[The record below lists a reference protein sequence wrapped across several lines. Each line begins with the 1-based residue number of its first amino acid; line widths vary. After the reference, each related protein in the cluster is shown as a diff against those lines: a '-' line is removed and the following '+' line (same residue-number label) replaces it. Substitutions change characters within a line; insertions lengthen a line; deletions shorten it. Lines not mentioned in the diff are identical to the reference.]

1 MQLPAPRLVEA
12 KCTGVQSRQQAII
25 VGPHRRGILKTMTS
39 DRIPRPLRP
48 AVATSSCQSDVFEY
62 VREVVQREVP
72 GSKILPVGSFPLK
85 TYLPYADVDMVMF
98 TPRGAT
104 PTGRVG
110 DVEGDVGAGS
120 SGKRRGRTHDLG
132 ATTGD
137 VAGGDSGG
145 GVAATRP
152 PALVAV
158 NQALCTVAAL
168 SGARRGAP
176 PHSRPWP
183 PSAEAAKPE
192 IRNVSFIN
200 ARTPIV
206 TMVVGNVVV
215 DLTENQG
222 GSVAASALLEEADN
236 LIQRDHLFKRSLL
249 LLKAWAWC
257 ETPRLVGKRVLGA
270 QKGGLTSY
278 GLSVMVLHLFALRA
292 SADTLVHPLDVL
304 VRFFEVYSEFDWGR
318 YCLTLDGPVPF
329 ESVRAS
335 RPLTASQGE
344 GSTNSRLRP
353 LVKRVLAEFYPTTK
367 KEKQQEK
374 EKEKEKGKPGRRGRR
389 ASRFGR
395 NSEGRGDAA
404 SAADVGAASSAGAA
418 AAPHFPRRDC
428 NIQDPLNAL
437 NNLGHSVT
445 KNNLRALERAL
456 QHGRHQLEAWQLLPR
471 AMSSRSPSSDGPQ
484 RRPRE
489 TEGTRSGRPQGGG
502 RGAEGRRDVE
512 RAEARAEVQDHG
524 KGNGGH
530 TADQSPQPAAPAVEH
545 FNCSPHVPR
554 NFGPPTQFVLIP
566 PRQAGHAGA
575 SMNAASP
582 QPMLVPS
589 AHPQAS
595 REGQP
600 VFVAFPQP
608 FLQTAPHHF
617 RLAHQPQ
624 QPYMVPQRQGQ
635 PGAQR
640 PHSAVLLPAPGLQ
653 THPGFSPQWQ
663 LQRVSPSMYQGDRQ
677 LGPGHQAPA
686 NGSTP
691 PSGWR
696 DHATTAHSEVVVAGR
711 GEVEARCLSAPA
723 GGERK
728 GSPGIEKEHCR
739 GVRRKRPEDSRDP
752 AVQDSMLPWDL
763 PAFVNASPTS
773 STASLSDFVEDC
785 SKDGQD
791 CQLQYESGA
800 DDEVHGGGRHASS
813 FDGSDH
819 SDAMVDTR
827 QQEPSEGL
835 GDGTTS
841 ASGNLWA
848 NWFLR
853 EFFPECCQRYASGD
867 GFREDLLDHPCQRRS
882 KLQEPGCPPT
892 RRPGAPDVLQGASK
906 DLWKS
911 LTAVGEMLREVGPQ
925 TNGINAKEAEP
936 SVVNGG
942 GALVPDGGGQGGAGA
957 VHAGVE
963 RRMAQAQRTDAV
975 APACTGG
982 DRPAPSANTGGDA
995 REMAALQPSRKPG
1008 EGGGRGRPQR
1018 AGSKPDTTEVR
1029 VSTLCARCFVV
1040 VRNTRLLRS

>member
-1 MQLPAPRLVEA
+1 MQ
-12 KCTGVQSRQQAII
+12 
-25 VGPHRRGILKTMTS
+25 
-39 DRIPRPLRP
+39 
-48 AVATSSCQSDVFEY
+48 
-62 VREVVQREVP
+62 EVVQREVP
-72 GSKILPVGSFPLK
+72 DSKIIPVGSFPLK

-98 TPRGAT
+98 TPRSAT
-104 PTGRVG
+104 STGRAG
-110 DVEGDVGAGS
+110 DLGGSGAGRP
-120 SGKRRGRTHDLG
+120 GKRRGRSHDVG
-132 ATTGD
+132 TTTGD
-137 VAGGDSGG
+137 VAGSDEGEA
-145 GVAATRP
+145 VPAARP

-158 NQALCTVAAL
+158 NQALCMVAAL
-168 SGARRGAP
+168 SGAKRGAP

-304 VRFFEVYSEFDWGR
+304 IRFFEVYSAFDWGR

-335 RPLTASQGE
+335 SPCTASQGDN
-344 GSTNSRLRP
+344 SSKSRLQPIMR
-353 LVKRVLAEFYPTTK
+353 KVLAEFSPTLK
-367 KEKQQEK
+367 QEKEHEREQEK

-389 ASRFGR
+389 VSRCGR
-395 NSEGRGDAA
+395 SSEGRVEASSAADADAA
-404 SAADVGAASSAGAA
+404 SSAA

-456 QHGRHQLEAWQLLPR
+456 RHGRHQLEAWRLLPR
-471 AMSSRSPSSDGPQ
+471 ASSSGAPRSDGPQ
-484 RRPRE
+484 PRLRE
-489 TEGTRSGRPQGGG
+489 TEGTRSARSQGEG
-502 RGAEGRRDVE
+502 RGAEGGRDVGRSE
-512 RAEARAEVQDHG
+512 AGAEAQDHG
-524 KGNGGH
+524 MGSCGYTAGH
-530 TADQSPQPAAPAVEH
+530 SPQRAAPVAEQL
-545 FNCSPHVPR
+545 NSSPHVPR

-566 PRQAGHAGA
+566 SRQAGQTGANMSAG
-575 SMNAASP
+575 SP

-589 AHPQAS
+589 AHPQAT

-608 FLQTAPHHF
+608 FLQMVPHHF
-617 RLAHQPQ
+617 RFGHQPQ
-624 QPYMVPQRQGQ
+624 QQYMVPHGQGQ
-635 PGAQR
+635 QPGMQR
-640 PHSAVLLPAPGLQ
+640 PQSAVLLPAAGVQ
-653 THPGFSPQWQ
+653 THPDFSPQWQ
-663 LQRVSPSMYQGDRQ
+663 LQRVLPSMYQGDRHS
-677 LGPGHQAPA
+677 GHERQMSA
-686 NGSTP
+686 NRSAP

-696 DHATTAHSEVVVAGR
+696 DQAATARSEIVIAGS
-711 GEVEARCLSAPA
+711 EMEARCVSAPTV
-723 GGERK
+723 GERK
-728 GSPGIEKEHCR
+728 GFPGVDKEHCR
-739 GVRRKRPEDSRDP
+739 GVRRKRPEEARVP

-773 STASLSDFVEDC
+773 STASLSDFVDDG

-791 CQLQYESGA
+791 CQLQYESDA
-800 DDEVHGGGRHASS
+800 DDEVHGGGPQVSS

-819 SDAMVDTR
+819 SDAMVDSR
-827 QQEPSEGL
+827 HQERSEKS
-835 GDGTTS
+835 GDRAKS

-853 EFFPECCQRYASGD
+853 EFFPECCARYGSGD

-882 KLQEPGCPPT
+882 KLQEPGSPLP
-892 RRPGAPDVLQGASK
+892 RRPGAPDVLQGASR
-906 DLWKS
+906 DVWKS
-911 LTAVGEMLREVGPQ
+911 LTAVGEMLRGVGPQ
-925 TNGINAKEAEP
+925 TNGSSVKEAEP
-936 SVVNGG
+936 SAIRGG
-942 GALVPDGGGQGGAGA
+942 GAAASAGGGQGGGSGAGA
-957 VHAGVE
+957 VRAHAGGE
-963 RRMAQAQRTDAV
+963 RRMAQARRTDAD
-975 APACTGG
+975 APTCIGG
-982 DRPAPSANTGGDA
+982 DRPAPSSNTGGDA
-995 REMAALQPSRKPG
+995 RGMAVLQPTRKAGG
-1008 EGGGRGRPQR
+1008 EGSSRGRAQR
-1018 AGSKPDTTEVR
+1018 AGGAGSKFGATQVR
-1029 VSTLCARCFVV
+1029 VSTSCVYYMSLC
-1040 VRNTRLLRS
+1040 TRLALWLWR